1 MAIWWLSW
9 SIAYSSFWTLGQTP
23 NWLLGWKIPQ
33 SIAASRQIVSHLPG
47 KSQCGDHLHRLR
59 SGWEEGHVS
68 WDTARRHHLP
78 FLFLCQQPCPAP
90 RLCKHA
96 GPGIRRRCAAGK
108 KVLCSYVSLENSPCT
123 KISVALK
130 EPFIPLSPPHPLLKV
145 SFRRPCKVFTIQKG
159 NCLGKL
165 ESFIV
170 LCDNHEAVREQSQCL
185 TKQ

>member
-1 MAIWWLSW
+1 M
-9 SIAYSSFWTLGQTP
+9 
-23 NWLLGWKIPQ
+23 
-33 SIAASRQIVSHLPG
+33 
-47 KSQCGDHLHRLR
+47 
-59 SGWEEGHVS
+59 
-68 WDTARRHHLP
+68 
-78 FLFLCQQPCPAP
+78 
-90 RLCKHA
+90 
-96 GPGIRRRCAAGK
+96 
-108 KVLCSYVSLENSPCT
+108 LCSYVSLENSPCT

>member
-1 MAIWWLSW
+1 MYPETQYEGTIFP
-9 SIAYSSFWTLGQTP
+9 SSSSASSPAQ
-23 NWLLGWKIPQ
+23 LLGSASMLGRAFAGDVQQAKRCCALTSLWKTPLAQ
-33 SIAASRQIVSHLPG
+33 RFH
-47 KSQCGDHLHRLR
+47 
-59 SGWEEGHVS
+59 
-68 WDTARRHHLP
+68 
-78 FLFLCQQPCPAP
+78 
-90 RLCKHA
+90 
-96 GPGIRRRCAAGK
+96 
-108 KVLCSYVSLENSPCT
+108 
-123 KISVALK
+123 SVALK